1 MGDDDWKTSQSCS
14 GKKWTGMAANENTG
28 CGKNMESLFSEAGMA
43 YSDIIERFAADHDDW
58 AQTFLNGWEK
68 MTTNGYSREHLGDG
82 PQNSWLG
89 FESWTK
95 GEHSV
100 QRRCIFLP
108 QLGLLQTTLSST
120 S

>member
-1 MGDDDWKTSQSCS
+1 MHLEIPMC
-14 GKKWTGMAANENTG
+14 
-28 CGKNMESLFSEAGMA
+28 
-43 YSDIIERFAADHDDW
+43 RFAADHDDW

-68 MTTNGYSREHLGDG
+68 MTTNGYSGEDLNDG

-95 GEHSV
+95 GENREHI
-100 QRRCIFLP
+100 RFIFLP
-108 QLGLLQTTLSST
+108 QLELLQKTLSST